1 MLEKLDDYW
10 EVNRP
15 KEQYIWK
22 STGLYAKAGTIVEV
36 KVPAELV
43 NNSQVALWQCHCCNK
58 TFKPSPSYSLQ
69 NWILYMF
76 VSISNLLHAKSWLIK
91 SLFGY

>member
-1 MLEKLDDYW
+1 LFENSRNVKNLNILERLDDYW

-43 NNSQVALWQCHCCNK
+43 NNSQVALCQCHCCNK
-58 TFKPSPSYSLQ
+58 TFKPLHSLQ
-69 NWILYMF
+69 HWTVLN
-76 VSISNLLHAKSWLIK
+76 SNEFLIK
-91 SLFGY
+91 LI